1 MKLVVIFFYLGSPL
15 FFTMLQMKLVVI
27 LFYLRSS
34 PASDPACSSPVGS
47 LTYFFFST
55 RNQRRARSLLVSNSN
70 VKRDVPECTSSISV

>member
-27 LFYLRSS
+27 LFYLGSS

-47 LTYFFFST
+47 LTYFFFSPPGI
-55 RNQRRARSLLVSNSN
+55 
-70 VKRDVPECTSSISV
+70 RDMPEACSSPIPM